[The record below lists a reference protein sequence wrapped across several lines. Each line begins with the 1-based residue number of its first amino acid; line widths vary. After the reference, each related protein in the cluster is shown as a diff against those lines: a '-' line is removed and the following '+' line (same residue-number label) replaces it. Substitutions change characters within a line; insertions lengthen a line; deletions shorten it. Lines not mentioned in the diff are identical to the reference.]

1 MTIISGI
8 LRDALGNP
16 INGALTLRAKRT
28 TSNVFQDTYIC
39 VETVNGK
46 YSLNLQPC
54 EYDVVLSINGYNK
67 NHLGTIQILADTK
80 NGTLN
85 DLLINPNTG
94 EQVTPEILQQIIEY
108 RDQTK
113 YYAEKVDLS
122 KYIKEGDYGIG
133 SLTGAPITNPDDRLL
148 SGWYATRTSS
158 FPNLS
163 GNDSATLAVYG
174 SSNKLFYV
182 EQLYIVA
189 SKTPKI
195 LTRCVTIDGKQVW
208 YETITTANST
218 VDSNGFYKKASPIVR
233 LFGSENIN
241 PVEGFTQS
249 GCGLANSLATGVTAK
264 RIEVGHYEIHGSL
277 GFAKEGW
284 YITLP
289 EDANGN
295 KKFFAEYS
303 VDDNNVITV
312 KTYTRKFST
321 KLCEIV
327 AGDPIDI
334 TNGRWIDLRLE
345 MPEVISS
352 ELDSATPND
361 DNV

>member
-1 MTIISGI
+1 MTTIISGT

-28 TSNVFQDTYIC
+28 TSNVFQDTYIR

-54 EYDVVLSINGYNK
+54 EYDVVLAVDGYNK
-67 NHLGTIQILADTK
+67 NQLGTIQILADTP
-80 NGTLN
+80 NGSLN
-85 DLLINPNTG
+85 DLLINPKTG
-94 EQVTPEILQQIIEY
+94 EQVTPEILQQMIEY

-113 YYAEKVDLS
+113 HYAETVDLS
-122 KYIKEGDYGIG
+122 TVVKIGDGG
-133 SLTGAPITNPDDRLL
+133 LL
-148 SGWYATRTSS
+148 STTKTV
-158 FPNLS
+158 PDPLS
-163 GNDSATLAVYG
+163 TDLYTGFYRYNRESINTPVSATMG
-174 SSNKLFYV
+174 YV
-182 EQLYIVA
+182 M
-189 SKTPKI
+189 KI
-195 LTRCVTIDGKQVW
+195 SWNNSDSVIMAFSYNSDRAYFGFRDKSTGVIQ
-208 YETITTANST
+208 YQEFITTANST
-218 VDSNGFYKKASPIVR
+218 VDSNGFYKKSSPIVR

-241 PVEGFTQS
+241 PAEGFTQS
-249 GCGLANSLATGVTAK
+249 GCGLVNHLATGVTVK
-264 RIEVGHYEIHGSL
+264 RVDVGHYEIHGSL
-277 GFAKEGW
+277 GFAREGW

-303 VDDNNVITV
+303 FNDGVITV

-334 TNGRWIDLRLE
+334 TDGRWIDLRLE
-345 MPEVISS
+345 MPEVIAS
-352 ELDSATPND
+352 ELDSSTPND
-361 DNV
+361 NNA

>member
-1 MTIISGI
+1 MTIISGV

-16 INGALTLRAKRT
+16 INGSLTLRAKRT
-28 TSNVFQDTYIC
+28 TSNVFQDTHIR
-39 VETVNGK
+39 VETANGK

-54 EYDVVLSINGYNK
+54 EYDVVLAVDGYNK
-67 NHLGTIQILADTK
+67 NNLGTIQILADTP
-80 NGTLN
+80 NGSLN

-94 EQVTPEILQQIIEY
+94 ELVTPAILQQVIEY

-113 YYAEKVDLS
+113 QIAETVDLS
-122 KYIKEGDYGIG
+122 KFIKQGDYGIG
-133 SLTGAPITNPDDRLL
+133 SQIGAPITNPDDRLL
-148 SGWYATRTSS
+148 SGWYGTRTSS
-158 FPNLS
+158 FPDLS

-182 EQLYIVA
+182 EQLYIVV

-218 VDSNGFYKKASPIVR
+218 VDSNGFYKKASPIMR
-233 LFGSENIN
+233 LFGTENIN
-241 PVEGFTQS
+241 PVDGFTQS
-249 GCGLANSLATGVTAK
+249 GCGLVNSLATGVTAK
-264 RIEVGHYEIHGSL
+264 RVDVGHYEIHGSL
-277 GFAKEGW
+277 GFAQEGW

-303 VDDNNVITV
+303 FNDGVITV

-334 TNGRWIDLRLE
+334 TDGRWIDLRLE
-345 MPEVISS
+345 MSEVTAS
-352 ELDSATPND
+352 ELDSAIPND
-361 DNV
+361 NNE